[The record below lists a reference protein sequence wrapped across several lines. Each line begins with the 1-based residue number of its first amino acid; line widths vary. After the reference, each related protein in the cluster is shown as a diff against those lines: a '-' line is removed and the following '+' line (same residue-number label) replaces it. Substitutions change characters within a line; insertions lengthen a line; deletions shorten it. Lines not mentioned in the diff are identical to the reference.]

1 MPKKEKWYFVMI
13 QIVIPFLIAGMGMV
27 CAGVLLDE
35 VQVGYHLLEIL
46 INFYKT
52 FTLLK

>member
-1 MPKKEKWYFVMI
+1 MI

-46 INFYKT
+46 INYYKI
-52 FTLLK
+52 FSYWNKNRIGIYSKM